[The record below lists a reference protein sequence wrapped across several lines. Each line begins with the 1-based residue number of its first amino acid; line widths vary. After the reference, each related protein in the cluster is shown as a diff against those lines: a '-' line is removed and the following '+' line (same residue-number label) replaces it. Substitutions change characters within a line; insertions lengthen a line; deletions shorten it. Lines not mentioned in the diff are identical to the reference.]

1 MLMKFLYKMMFFLVC
16 LVCVGCDTIF
26 PSATPSPTMTPPVL
40 PTQTRPPLPTPTST
54 PIVYQGTITLWHS
67 WDETR
72 VPTLVQIIRDFQ
84 AIYPDVQ
91 FNITYVP
98 PEILR
103 ERYRTEQREGYGPT
117 LLMGPDQWGPILYSE
132 GQIADLTPQA
142 PETLLKTISPPALQ
156 SVQQGDAL
164 IGLPYEMRGVVLYRN
179 KALIS
184 QAPTTLDELITLAR
198 SATHADIIGAYL
210 ERSFFYSG
218 AHLNGIGGRLM
229 DGSGNP
235 VFNDGKGLEWV
246 DLLRRFEEAGPT
258 EFMANRDLERFKAGK
273 AGMIIDGT
281 WNLQAIKD
289 AIGGGNLAVDPW
301 PSYRDGRLSGYVQ
314 SNSLYLN
321 PNDNEDSRRAAWK
334 FMEYMLSPAAQ
345 AVLLQA
351 GNIPVVSEIQTSDPL
366 VPEIMK
372 ALSGGVTYPPLPQMT
387 LYESPIDAA
396 LKSIFVEKAESTD
409 KLQAAQNEIQ
419 KALGEQSVPTAP
431 TPTP

>member
-1 MLMKFLYKMMFFLVC
+1 MKFLYKMMFFLVC
-16 LVCVGCDTIF
+16 LVCVGCGTIF
-26 PSATPSPTMTPPVL
+26 PSATPSPTMTPPIL

-84 AIYPDVQ
+84 ANYPDVQ

-117 LLMGPDQWGPILYSE
+117 LLMGPDQWGPILYGE
-132 GQIADLTPQA
+132 GQIADLTPLA
-142 PETLLKTISPPALQ
+142 PETLLKTISPPSLQ

-258 EFMANRDLERFKAGK
+258 EFLANRDLERFKAGK
-273 AGMIIDGT
+273 VGMIIDGT

-351 GNIPVVSEIQTSDPL
+351 GNIPVVSEIQTPDPL
-366 VPEIMK
+366 IPEIMK

-396 LKSIFVEKAESTD
+396 LKSIFLEKAESTD